1 MAHYGHSM
9 GRGVS
14 PSDAQANDTMAH
26 RMALDAAIARVRA
39 LKARA
44 ATSSGVRTPGGTT
57 WPKRAHT
64 LRGCGARA
72 KRTDTPHTRTPPG
85 TVRCRFAPA

>member
-14 PSDAQANDTMAH
+14 PSDREANDTMAH

-39 LKARA
+39 LKARRDLQRCPNTGRNHLA
-44 ATSSGVRTPGGTT
+44 EA
-57 WPKRAHT
+57 RAHLAR
-64 LRGCGARA
+64 LRGKSEA
-72 KRTDTPHTRTPPG
+72 D
-85 TVRCRFAPA
+85 